1 MHNCT
6 HRCSDACISTVSV
19 TKLSLCSFVAQI
31 DLAEVTVCSCC
42 QLPCECI
49 PSESAPRRLFNTQPS
64 HMPLLEISRPS
75 AIAGLQSV
83 SGSRA
88 VAAHCRA
95 SGKPGC
101 TSSHLMQLKRY
112 LFTCSCPAHNFVVHA
127 AHIDTLSASWN
138 QCILQ
143 AKPGC

>member
-1 MHNCT
+1 MHVSAQCQSQSFHFAASWHSLIWQKLLSAHAANCPVSAFPPNLHQDGCLT
-6 HRCSDACISTVSV
+6 HSLV
-19 TKLSLCSFVAQI
+19 TCLYS
-31 DLAEVTVCSCC
+31 
-42 QLPCECI
+42 
-49 PSESAPRRLFNTQPS
+49 
-64 HMPLLEISRPS
+64 LEISRPS

-112 LFTCSCPAHNFVVHA
+112 LFTCSCPPHNFVVHA
-127 AHIDTLSASWN
+127 AHIDTLSASRN
-138 QCILQ
+138 QRILQ